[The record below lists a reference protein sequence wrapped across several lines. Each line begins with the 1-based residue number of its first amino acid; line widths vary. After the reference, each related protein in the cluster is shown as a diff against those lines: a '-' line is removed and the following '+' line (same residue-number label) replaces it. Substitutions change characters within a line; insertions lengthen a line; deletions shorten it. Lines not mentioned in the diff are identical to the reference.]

1 MTGMHNNLF
10 EGEARLLE
18 DHWEFAEYLFLP
30 FVQWPVMERVV
41 FLERWVQGLASDF
54 PGQVKQEYLEAI
66 NGLRLKVN

>member
-1 MTGMHNNLF
+1 MHNNLF

-41 FLERWVQGLASDF
+41 FL
-54 PGQVKQEYLEAI
+54 
-66 NGLRLKVN
+66 